1 MTNKRRNR
9 KLDRGAQRGALNKAR
24 AQMKLAANVT
34 EEQDW
39 YLDTPDVRL
48 SRIFMVVLLLHV
60 VAFGGVLAFKL
71 IDKASATSGM
81 TITRTRGPLE
91 DAVQDS
97 RQVAASVTQ
106 PAATS
111 PAGQG
116 AATAEAPAQPAPPM
130 PLRADA
136 TRADQYKVQPGETLA
151 EIAESLG
158 INADALRQANAI
170 RSDNE
175 LYPGRWLTLPQGSA
189 SMANGQVA
197 EAAAVSAPVAAPAPS
212 PLVSTERMSTYT
224 VKAGDTAWGIAKQV
238 GVPFGELMKSN
249 GITRPESLQIGQTLQ
264 LP

>member
-9 KLDRGAQRGALNKAR
+9 KLDCGSQRGALNKAR

-48 SRIFMVVLLLHV
+48 SRIFTVVLLLHV

-71 IDKASATSGM
+71 IDKASATSSM
-81 TITRTRGPLE
+81 TITRTHGPLD

-97 RQVAASVTQ
+97 REVAAS
-106 PAATS
+106 
-111 PAGQG
+111 AGRSEAVASVG
-116 AATAEAPAQPAPPM
+116 ESAATAEAPAQPAPPQ
-130 PLRADA
+130 PLRADH
-136 TRADQYKVQPGETLA
+136 TRADQYKVQPGETLS
-151 EIAESLG
+151 EIAETLG

-175 LYPGRWLTLPQGSA
+175 LYPGRWLTLPKG
-189 SMANGQVA
+189 
-197 EAAAVSAPVAAPAPS
+197 SAPVATGGVAETVSETRSAAPAPS
-212 PLVSTERMSTYT
+212 PLVTTERMSNYT

-238 GVPFGELMKSN
+238 GVPFVELMKAN
-249 GITRPESLQIGQTLQ
+249 GITRPESLQIGQTLR

>member
-81 TITRTRGPLE
+81 TITRTRGPLVE
-91 DAVQDS
+91 AVQDS
-97 RQVAASVTQ
+97 RQVAASVAQ
-106 PAATS
+106 AASTA
-111 PAGQG
+111 PTGEG
-116 AATAEAPAQPAPPM
+116 VATAEAPAQPAPPL
-130 PLRADA
+130 PLRADT
-136 TRADQYKVQPGETLA
+136 TRADQYKVQPGETLS
-151 EIAESLG
+151 EIAETLG
-158 INADALRQANAI
+158 IKADALRQANAI

-175 LYPGRWLTLPQGSA
+175 LYPGRWLTLPKGNSPQ
-189 SMANGQVA
+189 ANSQVA
-197 EAAAVSAPVAAPAPS
+197 ESAAATSPAVAPAPS
-212 PLVSTERMSTYT
+212 PLVSSERMSTYT

-249 GITRPESLQIGQTLQ
+249 GITRPESLQIGQTLR

>member
-24 AQMKLAANVT
+24 ARMKLAANVT

-97 RQVAASVTQ
+97 RQVAASV
-106 PAATS
+106 AKS
-111 PAGQG
+111 PAVVGVG
-116 AATAEAPAQPAPPM
+116 EATATAEAPAQQAPPL
-130 PLRADA
+130 PLRADN

-151 EIAESLG
+151 EIADTLG
-158 INADALRQANAI
+158 LEADALRQANAI

-175 LYPGRWLTLPQGSA
+175 LYPGRWLTLPKGS
-189 SMANGQVA
+189 SPLANGSVDK
-197 EAAAVSAPVAAPAPS
+197 AAAVAPSVPSAPS
-212 PLVSTERMSTYT
+212 PLVATERMSTYT

-238 GVPFGELMKSN
+238 GVPFGELMKAN
-249 GITRPESLQIGQTLQ
+249 GITRPESLQIGQTLR